1 MIFCP
6 KPIGGVEV
14 GCNVFMLQIWRNH
27 GGAGPWMH
35 GMHFAF
41 GIGHTLGPMLASPF
55 LRHKDQG
62 DTEYFGVTTLFPV
75 VGSIAFLSGLSFLIR
90 GYDTTTL
97 AKEHPEVSLQID

>member
-1 MIFCP
+1 
-6 KPIGGVEV
+6 
-14 GCNVFMLQIWRNH
+14 
-27 GGAGPWMH
+27 MH

-55 LRHKDQG
+55 LRHTDQG
-62 DTEYFGVTTLFPV
+62 VTEYFGVTTLFPV

-97 AKEHPEVSLQID
+97 AKEHPEVSLQ